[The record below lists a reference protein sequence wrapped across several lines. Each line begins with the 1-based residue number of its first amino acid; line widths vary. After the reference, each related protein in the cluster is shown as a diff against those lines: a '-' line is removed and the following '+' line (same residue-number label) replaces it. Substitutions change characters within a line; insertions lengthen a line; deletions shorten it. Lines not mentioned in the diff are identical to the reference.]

1 MWSEERKVRNSE
13 TMALKRMC
21 DKQPIHNKRFKK
33 LIPAE
38 NKGKQQR
45 EANKGAERSQDK
57 SSVFSKS
64 YSCFE

>member
-1 MWSEERKVRNSE
+1 
-13 TMALKRMC
+13 MALKRMC

-45 EANKGAERSQDK
+45 EANKDAERSQDK
-57 SSVFSKS
+57 NSVFSKS